1 MLSIERRQAL
11 LETID
16 RQQYISITALCKTL
30 HFSESTVRRDL
41 KILMQENLVSLTRGG
56 VMSNTHPNVETPMLL
71 RHSANRLSKQMIARE
86 AASFVKNN
94 QIIMLDGSTT
104 AMEMIPYLTSKK
116 NLTIITCCLATAN
129 RIVELLDCTLLMTG
143 GKYHVPTCSFVG
155 TNAISALDHWY
166 ADAFFFSCNAIN
178 SSISL
183 TDQGEEI
190 AQLKSHMARH
200 SKQSILLMDSTKF
213 GNTAFYRLDIDDIN
227 HIITEDA
234 ASHPVREDSEWA
246 PIRKRVIFAGAGSE
260 PAAQET

>member
-104 AMEMIPYLTSKK
+104 AMEMIPYLTSQK

-155 TNAISALDHWY
+155 TNAISSLDHWY
-166 ADAFFFSCNAIN
+166 ADVFFFSCNAIN
-178 SSISL
+178 SSMSL

-213 GNTAFYRLDIDDIN
+213 GNTAFYRLDIDDIS

-234 ASHPVREDSEWA
+234 SSHPVRENSEWV
-246 PIRKRVIFAGAGSE
+246 PIRKRVIFAGVGSE
-260 PAAQET
+260 LAAQET